1 MHIHSRG
8 SLYVLAMSTFFL
20 FAGTVAGA
28 QSTAAQSEQQAKQA
42 LTAHSVQ
49 AFDPAMT
56 WVGQEAVANP
66 VNGAK
71 HEILYTIVGPGA
83 GVKSSVEYRVY
94 ESPAQAAAHADP
106 DMKQEMLEAAA
117 SDSPR
122 GSFSAYHS
130 KLGGSPLAEDVPE
143 TFHCRALKGKGAW
156 SRCYYYPGGDSNVV
170 VVGTTTSTQPN
181 EAILLT
187 ALGAQGLATAK

>member
-1 MHIHSRG
+1 MTIRCRA
-8 SLYVLAMSTFFL
+8 SLCVLAASTFL
-20 FAGTVAGA
+20 IAATLAGA
-28 QSTAAQSEQQAKQA
+28 QSTGQAEQQAKQA
-42 LTAHSVQ
+42 LTAQSVQ

-56 WVGQEAVANP
+56 YVGQEAVAKP

-71 HEILYTIVGPGA
+71 HEILYTINGPGA

-94 ESPAQAAAHADP
+94 ESAADASAHADP
-106 DMKQEMLEAAA
+106 DTKQEMLEASA

-130 KLGGSPLAEDVPE
+130 KLSGSPLAKDVPE
-143 TFHCRALKGKGAW
+143 TFHCRALKGKGPW
-156 SRCYYYPGGDSNVV
+156 SRCYYYPGANSTVV
-170 VVGTTTSTQPN
+170 VVGTTTSMQPN

>member
-1 MHIHSRG
+1 MTNQCRG
-8 SLYVLAMSTFFL
+8 SLSVLAASAFFIAML
-20 FAGTVAGA
+20 AGA
-28 QSTAAQSEQQAKQA
+28 QSTGQAEKQAKQA
-42 LTAHSVQ
+42 MTPQSVQ
-49 AFDPAMT
+49 GFDPAMT
-56 WVGQEAVANP
+56 YIAQEAVANP

-71 HEILYTIVGPGA
+71 HEILYTITGPGA

-94 ESPAQAAAHADP
+94 ESAADASAHADP
-106 DMKQEMLEAAA
+106 DTKQEMLEASA

-130 KLGGSPLAEDVPE
+130 KLGGSPLAKDVPG
-143 TFHCRALKGKGAW
+143 TFHCRALKGKGPW
-156 SRCYYYPGGDSNVV
+156 SRCYYYPGGDSTIV